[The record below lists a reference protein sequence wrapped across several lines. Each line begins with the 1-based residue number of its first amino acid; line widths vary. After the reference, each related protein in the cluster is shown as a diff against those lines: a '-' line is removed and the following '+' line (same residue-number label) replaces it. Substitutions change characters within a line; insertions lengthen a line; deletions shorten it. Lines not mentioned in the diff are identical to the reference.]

1 MNAEFYRAEAIA
13 AQAQIEGLPRAM
25 RVTGPMM
32 RATIGGLFVSML
44 LAVAASAFVEI
55 PIQVGGSGIVVDST
69 GEMLRPSNATVAGFV
84 EQIFVK
90 VGDEVHPGQ
99 PLLKLH
105 LPELANDIDKTI
117 REFAELVDEDRR
129 MAVLDGHDEAD
140 EQRDRD
146 QKAASLDAQGARL
159 ETRLVWLRQREAG
172 ELSLSA
178 KGLVSQAELLRA
190 REETQQAL
198 DQVQSAKD
206 QRAALFTQVSEASSR
221 RARDKLA
228 RQLAISQKQAALDD
242 MRRNLDERSVVRS
255 SVEGIVAELATDLG
269 SAVTPGQIIVNTL
282 PKQRAND
289 ALQAL
294 IYLPLSKG
302 KKVKVGDPA
311 LLLAASLDESDRDR
325 IKGRVVAVS
334 RTPATRAS
342 ITRQLG
348 SEQLFAL
355 LTKEGPVFEI
365 TAAIERDPNGADGL
379 AWASGEGPR
388 NFALERGT
396 PLTAKVAV
404 KRRSL
409 LSLVLPAVRRLLDPD
424 KSPFTGA

>member
-13 AQAQIEGLPRAM
+13 AQAQIEALPRAM

-32 RATIGGLFVSML
+32 RATIGGVFLSML

-99 PLLKLH
+99 PLLRVH
-105 LPELANDIDKTI
+105 LPELVNDIDKTKL
-117 REFAELVDEDRR
+117 ELADLVNEDRR
-129 MAVLDGHDEAD
+129 MAALDEHDETD
-140 EQRDRD
+140 ERRDRD
-146 QKAASLDAQGARL
+146 QKAASLDAQAARL
-159 ETRLVWLRQREAG
+159 ESRLIWLRQREAD
-172 ELSLSA
+172 ELSLSV
-178 KGLVSQAELLRA
+178 KGLISQAELLRA

-198 DQVQSAKD
+198 DQLQSTKD

-221 RARDKLA
+221 RTRDKLA
-228 RQLAISQKQAALDD
+228 RQLAVADKQAELDG
-242 MRRNLDERSVVRS
+242 MKRNLEARSLVRS
-255 SVEGIVAELATDLG
+255 SVEGVVSELATDLG

-282 PKQRAND
+282 PKRRAND

-302 KKVKVGDPA
+302 KKVKVGDPT

-334 RTPATRAS
+334 RTPATREG

-355 LTKEGPVFEI
+355 LTKEGPVFQI
-365 TAAIERDPNGADGL
+365 TAEIERDPNGADGL
-379 AWASGEGPR
+379 AWASGEGPK
-388 NFALERGT
+388 NFALELGT
-396 PLTAKVAV
+396 PLTARVGV
-404 KRRSL
+404 ERRSL
-409 LSLVLPAVRRLLDPD
+409 LSLVLPAIRGLLDPA